1 MLPCTQVLSNQSR
14 GSQLDSVTLAI
25 VKGQTIAVES
35 LFARYGE
42 TRRRVNAAAQETD
55 RSSGRLMVQSF
66 QYHRVGRTKR
76 SAYFLFWLSRF

>member
-25 VKGQTIAVES
+25 VKGQTIAIES

-42 TRRRVNAAAQETD
+42 TGRRVDAAAQ
-55 RSSGRLMVQSF
+55 
-66 QYHRVGRTKR
+66 
-76 SAYFLFWLSRF
+76 